1 MTIFL
6 GLITPLIAYVVITLL
21 HVAIPAKRV
30 DGYVKNDATGE
41 VRRYRLNGR
50 YVLAASVI
58 LWFLLGYFNIVP
70 YVWLYETRWL
80 GLIGACVIGLAYSL
94 FVVLRVPPNRASFF
108 ADLWFGRSKDPQLKD
123 GFVDAKVWLYLVGA
137 VMLQL
142 NVLSFAAFHLQN
154 VESINPG
161 FLLGCAM
168 LTWFCVEYLIFE
180 RIHLWTYDFIA
191 ERVGFKLGFGCLA
204 FYPYFYSVSLWFTAD
219 LPNPGIPV
227 WVTVLFG
234 ALFLCG
240 WVLTRG
246 ANMQKFYFKSKPGQK
261 FLWIEPQAISDG
273 NNRLLVNG
281 FWGASRHINYLG
293 EIIQAVAIALAP
305 GYFEIW
311 MVWLYPIYYI
321 GLFLSRQI
329 DDDAICQAKYGDL
342 WDEYTSKVKYR
353 IVPGLYGRGRDPHAE
368 VGLRPP
374 SAGRATPPRRC

>member
-21 HVAIPAKRV
+21 HVAIPARRV
-30 DGYVKNDATGE
+30 NGYVKDDATGE
-41 VRRYRLNGR
+41 VRKYRLNGR

-80 GLIGACVIGLAYSL
+80 GLIGACVIGLAYSF
-94 FVVLRVPPNRASFF
+94 FVVLRVPPNRGSFF

-204 FYPYFYSVSLWFTAD
+204 FYPYFYSVALWFTAD

-246 ANMQKFYFKSKPGQK
+246 ANMQKFYFKTKPGQK

-305 GYFEIW
+305 GYFAIW

-353 IVPGLYGRGRDPHAE
+353 IVPGVY
-368 VGLRPP
+368 
-374 SAGRATPPRRC
+374 